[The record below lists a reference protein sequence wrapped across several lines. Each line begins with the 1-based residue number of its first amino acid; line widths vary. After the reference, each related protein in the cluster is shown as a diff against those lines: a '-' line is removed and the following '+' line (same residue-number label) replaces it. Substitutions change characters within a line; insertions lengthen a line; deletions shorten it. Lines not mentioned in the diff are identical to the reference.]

1 MRGISKKHIT
11 PQSCIRF
18 NPAYAGNIFSRSCV
32 SLSPQVQP
40 RVCGEYFYFNSIF
53 THLLGSTPR
62 MRGIYNKIPVFFV
75 VDRFNP
81 AYAGNI
87 LVAYQLRNLV
97 QVQPRVCGEYDTDA
111 TQTDVPTGSTPR
123 MRGILFQSNTKMA
136 HGRFNPAYAGNM

>member
-81 AYAGNI
+81 AYAGNMI
-87 LVAYQLRNLV
+87 RMLHRRMFR
-97 QVQPRVCGEYDTDA
+97 QVQPRVCGEYCSRA
-111 TQTDVPTGSTPR
+111 TQRWRMAGSTPR
-123 MRGILFQSNTKMA
+123 MRGICKCAIAF
-136 HGRFNPAYAGNM
+136 